1 MDCHELSSPISNLSA
16 NATSELS
23 SMAVLVGVSLP
34 HLLLR
39 FTPTRCVQRLRLA
52 VELAAMLA
60 MASLSRGCTA
70 LPPLRIE
77 RLSAFD
83 AGGGEVGA
91 SRCFNL
97 GGRPAFT

>member
-39 FTPTRCVQRLRLA
+39 FTPHP
-52 VELAAMLA
+52 M
-60 MASLSRGCTA
+60 
-70 LPPLRIE
+70 
-77 RLSAFD
+77 
-83 AGGGEVGA
+83 
-91 SRCFNL
+91 
-97 GGRPAFT
+97 RPAA